1 MKSIKYILGLG
12 VVVAIIDITLLWVL
26 NLASLI
32 DGVQFSDYLSR
43 SLSIVG
49 VVVLALL
56 VISLVLKMFKS
67 E

>member
-12 VVVAIIDITLLWVL
+12 VVVAIIDIALLWVL